1 MHELFNKYLRWSRS
15 RAKVTA
21 PAPAKYPG
29 SGRLRLRN
37 PASKELS
44 RMAKDEKTEQNTVQ
58 CTSIVIKHAYKRMEH
73 KHMKVFMLDTLLSI
87 NNQGWNWFQSINQS
101 HNQPINDQSINLTK
115 DR

>member
-1 MHELFNKYLRWSRS
+1 
-15 RAKVTA
+15 
-21 PAPAKYPG
+21 
-29 SGRLRLRN
+29 
-37 PASKELS
+37 
-44 RMAKDEKTEQNTVQ
+44 
-58 CTSIVIKHAYKRMEH
+58 MEH